1 MKEVRYDKRFKKHLN
16 IKLSN
21 MDMAIQIKKT
31 EKKQNSPVH
40 YWIDPKKVEEIVLPS
55 FTKRILKELETI

>member
-1 MKEVRYDKRFKKHLN
+1 MKEVRYDKKFKKHLN

-31 EKKQNSPVH
+31 EKKQNSPVY
-40 YWIDPKKVEEIVLPS
+40 YWIDPKKVQEIVLPS

>member
-1 MKEVRYDKRFKKHLN
+1 
-16 IKLSN
+16 
-21 MDMAIQIKKT
+21 MDMAIQIKKI